1 MDAQLALG
9 AAVALAATIKADVY
23 VHDHSIEADL
33 CILNGKINIHININ
47 INFPTAPPELPRSA
61 GGSADSS
68 HLLPASFFAGA
79 EPR

>member
-1 MDAQLALG
+1 MDAQLVLG

-47 INFPTAPPELPRSA
+47 FPTRPA
-61 GGSADSS
+61 GDTQKRG
-68 HLLPASFFAGA
+68 
-79 EPR
+79 R